1 MQNYRLDVEGIYL
14 TPYVNLGLLTVFLY
28 AAFTRYTEAL
38 ATAAHARATLAE
50 RLAAQERELQGTH
63 ERLRTAEREQTLL
76 HERQRLMREMHAG
89 VGS

>member
-28 AAFTRYTEAL
+28 AAFTHYTEAL
-38 ATAAHARATLAE
+38 ATAA
-50 RLAAQERELQGTH
+50 H